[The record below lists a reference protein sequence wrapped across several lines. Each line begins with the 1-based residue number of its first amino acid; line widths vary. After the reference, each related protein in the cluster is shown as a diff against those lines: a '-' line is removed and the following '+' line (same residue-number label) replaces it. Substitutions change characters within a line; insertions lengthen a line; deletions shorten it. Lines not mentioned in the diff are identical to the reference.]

1 MTDMRLPPASA
12 TASAAAQEA
21 EAQILRSRG
30 RVSPLY
36 QLLLHS
42 PPVAS
47 GWEALLTAIRRQCQ
61 LAPAL
66 RELVILRIAV
76 LNRAPYEFEAHTPI
90 AREAGVSADKIR
102 ALESDDMTPFDA
114 REALVLEY
122 CDVMTLEI
130 HVPDALF
137 ARIRA
142 EFDETGIVEL
152 TATIAAYNM
161 VSRFLEAL
169 HVR

>member
-1 MTDMRLPPASA
+1 MRIAPASPD
-12 TASAAAQEA
+12 TSAAIEA
-21 EAQILRSRG
+21 ETQILRSRG
-30 RVSPLY
+30 KVSPLY

-47 GWEALLTAIRRQCQ
+47 GWESLLTAIRHQCQ

-76 LNRAPYEFEAHTPI
+76 LNKAAYEFEAHAPI
-90 AREAGVSADKIR
+90 ARGAGLSEEKIH
-102 ALESDDMTPFDA
+102 ALQHDNGAPFDT
-114 REALVLEY
+114 RETLVLEY
-122 CDVMTLEI
+122 CDVMTRDI

-137 ARIRA
+137 AQIRA
-142 EFDETGIVEL
+142 MFDDTLIVEL